1 MKNFSKNNYSTKRN
15 DTENRRSQS
24 KNNYSTKRNNTENR
38 RSQSKNNFK
47 KGNDLNTR
55 DNFKSR
61 DDSTMR
67 DDFKRRDNFK
77 RRNDSNRR
85 EYFKRRD
92 DSTMR
97 DDFKRR
103 DNFKRRDDSN
113 RREDFKRRDDSTMRD
128 DFKRRDNFKRR
139 DDSNRREDFKRR
151 DNFKKR
157 DDYERKDDIK
167 SNGYSYSKSKEKP
180 RNSFNQPQT
189 RFSSNAP
196 QTENNSKKFQL
207 SLNERNFEDWIWGKH
222 SVFAALNSERP
233 INRIWCT
240 SEIFSSEK
248 FYLLLKDLKS
258 KGVLVEE
265 VTWSRLSQITSG
277 AVHQGVA
284 LQHAST
290 ESISLEKLIDISKS
304 KSSNPIIVALDGVTD
319 PHNFGAIIRSAEAFD
334 CKGIIVPQRRSAGL
348 TGTVAKVA
356 AGALEHIPVSRVV
369 NLNRAIDELKK
380 KGFIII
386 GLSGDGQV
394 PISEFKEKAPFVVI
408 VGAEN
413 KGISL
418 LVQKKCDYLLKIPLK
433 GKTSSLNASVAAAI
447 SLCYLSNN

>member
-1 MKNFSKNNYSTKRN
+1 MKNFSKNNYSTK
-15 DTENRRSQS
+15 T
-24 KNNYSTKRNNTENR
+24 NNTENR

-55 DNFKSR
+55 DNFKRRDDSNRRDNFKSR
-61 DDSTMR
+61 DDSNS
-67 DDFKRRDNFK
+67 RDNFK
-77 RRNDSNRR
+77 RRDDSNR
-85 EYFKRRD
+85 
-92 DSTMR
+92 R

-103 DNFKRRDDSN
+103 DNFKRRDD
-113 RREDFKRRDDSTMRD
+113 
-128 DFKRRDNFKRR
+128 
-139 DDSNRREDFKRR
+139 
-151 DNFKKR
+151 
-157 DDYERKDDIK
+157 YERKDDIK
-167 SNGYSYSKSKEKP
+167 SNEYNYFKSKEKP

-189 RFSSNAP
+189 RFPSNAP
-196 QTENNSKKFQL
+196 QTENYSENNSKKFQL
-207 SLNERNFEDWIWGKH
+207 SPNERNFEDWIWGKH

-265 VTWSRLSQITSG
+265 VTWSRLSQLTSG

-304 KSSNPIIVALDGVTD
+304 KSSNPILVAMDGVTD